1 MGRNYGAGMYADH
14 LPFEYVDHLPF
25 DPPRIRLDIAS

>member
-14 LPFEYVDHLPF
+14 LPF
-25 DPPRIRLDIAS
+25 DPPRIRLDIAF